1 MILLIQSTGEPRGE
15 FEVDQE
21 LQRAFSALH
30 GARIR
35 ALGGGRF
42 MDGSGYVVL
51 AHDADGP
58 AALVALQGARIRA
71 SELKP
76 QIDRNV
82 RKPGRVL
89 LNQR

>member
-1 MILLIQSTGEPRGE
+1 MIILIHSPGDPRGE

-58 AALVALQGARIRA
+58 AALAALRGARIRA

-76 QIDRNV
+76 QMDPNA
-82 RKPGRVL
+82 RKPSRVL

>member
-1 MILLIQSTGEPRGE
+1 VIILIQSSGDPRSE
-15 FEVDQE
+15 FEVDKE

-30 GARIR
+30 SVRIR

-58 AALVALQGARIRA
+58 AALAALEGARIRA

-76 QIDRNV
+76 RIDLEA
-82 RKPGRVL
+82 RKPGRPL
-89 LNQR
+89 PHQR

>member
-1 MILLIQSTGEPRGE
+1 MIILIQSSGDPRSE

-21 LQRAFSALH
+21 LQRAFSVLH
-30 GARIR
+30 SARIR

-58 AALVALQGARIRA
+58 AALAVLEGAGIRA
-71 SELKP
+71 SQLKP
-76 QIDRNV
+76 HMDPNSS
-82 RKPGRVL
+82 KPNRSSL
-89 LNQR
+89 HHR

>member
-1 MILLIQSTGEPRGE
+1 MIILIQSSGDPRSE

-30 GARIR
+30 SARIR

-51 AHDADGP
+51 AHDADGT
-58 AALVALQGARIRA
+58 AALAALIPKFACMRRKCSARA
-71 SELKP
+71 
-76 QIDRNV
+76 V
-82 RKPGRVL
+82 
-89 LNQR
+89 

>member
-1 MILLIQSTGEPRGE
+1 MIILIQSSGDPRSE

-30 GARIR
+30 SARIR

-51 AHDADGP
+51 AHDADGT
-58 AALVALQGARIRA
+58 AALAALKGAGVRA

-76 QIDRNV
+76 HVDPNAR
-82 RKPGRVL
+82 RPSGPL
-89 LNQR
+89 LHHR